1 MFFVHMNWRQF
12 AGSYLSFSK
21 KDRIGIFIILIII
34 VTIYLLPRLFAKKE
48 PISLIE
54 DKELYAI
61 ADTLNTKQTKEY
73 EKDESATGF
82 QYEPSITNDFSKG
95 ELFQFDPNS
104 LSPPGW
110 RKLGL
115 NEKAIATISNYR
127 NKGGK
132 FYKPS
137 DLNKIWGLP
146 KGFYDR
152 VESYITISNSRNENE
167 QKFTADKYV
176 KTERKTWNIELNT
189 TDTSALI
196 ELPGI
201 GSKLAMRIINF
212 RDKLGGFY
220 SPEQV
225 RETFGLAD
233 STFEKIKLYLHINV
247 PAKKINVNTAT
258 KDELKLH
265 PYIKWNLAN
274 AIVEYKNQHGNFK
287 SIDDLKNI
295 LIIDEATLH
304 KLSHYLA
311 F

>member
-1 MFFVHMNWRQF
+1 MNWRQF
-12 AGSYLSFSK
+12 VESYLSFSK

-34 VTIYLLPRLFAKKE
+34 AIIYLLPRFFAKNE
-48 PISLIE
+48 PINFE
-54 DKELYAI
+54 GKELYAI
-61 ADTLNTKQTKEY
+61 ADTLNIKQTREY
-73 EKDESATGF
+73 EKDENETGF
-82 QYEPSITNDFSKG
+82 QYETSVKNDFSKG
-95 ELFQFDPNS
+95 ELFQFDPNT
-104 LSPPGW
+104 LSPEGW

-115 NEKAIATISNYR
+115 NEKTIATISNYR

-132 FYKPS
+132 FYKPG

-152 VESYITISNSRNENE
+152 VESYITISTASNNQKE
-167 QKFTADKYV
+167 KFTPDKYAT
-176 KTERKTWNIELNT
+176 KEKKSWNIEINT
-189 TDTSALI
+189 ADTSALI

-220 SPEQV
+220 SPEQI
-225 RETFGLAD
+225 RETYGLAD
-233 STFEKIKLYLHINV
+233 STFEKIRPYLHVNV
-247 PAKKINVNTAT
+247 PVKKINVNTAT

-274 AIVEYKNQHGNFK
+274 AIIEYRTQHGSYKNVE
-287 SIDDLKNI
+287 DLKNI
-295 LIIDEATLH
+295 LIIDEAILT
-304 KLSHYLA
+304 KISHYLS

>member
-1 MFFVHMNWRQF
+1 MNWRQF

-34 VTIYLLPRLFAKKE
+34 VMIYLLPRFFAKE
-48 PISLIE
+48 LAISFIE
-54 DKELYAI
+54 DKELYTI
-61 ADTLNTKQTKEY
+61 ADTLNSKQTKEY
-73 EKDESATGF
+73 EKDENATGF
-82 QYEPSITNDFSKG
+82 QYEPSVKNDFSKG

-104 LSPPGW
+104 LSSEGW
-110 RKLGL
+110 GKLGL
-115 NEKAIATISNYR
+115 NEKTIATISNYR

-132 FYKPS
+132 FYKPA

-167 QKFTADKYV
+167 SKFTADKYV

-233 STFEKIKLYLHINV
+233 STFEKIKLYLHVNV

-274 AIVEYKNQHGNFK
+274 AIVEYKNQHGNYK
-287 SIDDLKNI
+287 SIEDLKNV
-295 LIIDEATLH
+295 LIIDEATLN
-304 KLSHYLA
+304 KLSYYLS

>member
-1 MFFVHMNWRQF
+1 MNWRQF

-34 VTIYLLPRLFAKKE
+34 VMIYLLPRFFAKE
-48 PISLIE
+48 LAISFIE
-54 DKELYAI
+54 DKELYTI
-61 ADTLNTKQTKEY
+61 ADTLNSKQTKEY
-73 EKDESATGF
+73 EKDENATGF
-82 QYEPSITNDFSKG
+82 QYEPSVKNDFSKG

-104 LSPPGW
+104 LSSEGW
-110 RKLGL
+110 GKLGL
-115 NEKAIATISNYR
+115 NEKTIATISNYR

-132 FYKPS
+132 FYKPA

-167 QKFTADKYV
+167 SKFTADKYV

-233 STFEKIKLYLHINV
+233 STFEKIKLYLHVNV

-274 AIVEYKNQHGNFK
+274 AIVEYKNQHGNYK
-287 SIDDLKNI
+287 SIEDLKNV
-295 LIIDEATLH
+295 LIIDEATLN
-304 KLSHYLA
+304 KLSHYLS

>member
-1 MFFVHMNWRQF
+1 M
-12 AGSYLSFSK
+12 
-21 KDRIGIFIILIII
+21 

-48 PISLIE
+48 TISWIE

-61 ADTLNTKQTKEY
+61 ADTLNIKQTKEY
-73 EKDESATGF
+73 EQDNEETGF

-104 LSPPGW
+104 LSPEGW

-115 NEKAIATISNYR
+115 NEKTIATISKYR

-132 FYKPS
+132 FYKPA

-146 KGFYDR
+146 KGFYNR
-152 VESYITISNSRNENE
+152 VESYITISSSRNENE
-167 QKFTADKYV
+167 PKFTADKYV

-233 STFEKIKLYLHINV
+233 STFEKIKLYLHVNV

-274 AIVEYKNQHGNFK
+274 AIFEYRAQHGNYK
-287 SIDDLKNI
+287 NIEDLKNI
-295 LIIDEATLH
+295 LIIDEATLN
-304 KLSHYLA
+304 KLSHYLS